1 MEYCIVPLI
10 LYYPGNIF
18 VMCVFNVLLQRH
30 AIEFVSTLITLGLFS
45 PILFLMLL
53 EFLPDMKKNPAER
66 TPKWTMYFDY
76 THLDLRIIRT

>member
-18 VMCVFNVLLQRH
+18 VMHVINVLLQRY

-45 PILFLMLL
+45 PIPFLMLL
-53 EFLPDMKKNPAER
+53 ELLPG
-66 TPKWTMYFDY
+66 
-76 THLDLRIIRT
+76 I